1 MDMNKLIRLSKSVI
15 GKEEILAVSKVLQ
28 NGFLGMGKEV
38 YKFENELNLFFNSH
52 SVCVNSGTAAIQ
64 LALQAVGL
72 KKGDEVLVQSLTYL
86 ATFQAISAL
95 GAIPIACEINE
106 ESFTIDLNDAKNKL
120 SNKTKVILPVHFGSN
135 PGNLD
140 EIYDFAKT
148 HKLRIVEDAAHAFG
162 SIYNNEMIG
171 SIGDV
176 ICFSFD
182 GIKNI
187 TSGEGG
193 AVVSR
198 NSEVIDLVK
207 DIRLLGVENDSIK
220 RYKNKR
226 SWDFDVKNQGWRY
239 HMSDIMASIGR
250 VQLNKF
256 SNFKIKRQKLA
267 LEYFKKLN
275 NVNNIKLLN
284 FDYKNIVPHIFVI
297 RITNGH
303 RDFIRNKL
311 LNIGIQTGLHY
322 KPNHLLSYYK
332 SVHKLP
338 FTEKIY
344 NQILT
349 LPLHPDLTIADIDF
363 ITTKLKLILSKRS

>member
-1 MDMNKLIRLSKSVI
+1 
-15 GKEEILAVSKVLQ
+15 
-28 NGFLGMGKEV
+28 
-38 YKFENELNLFFNSH
+38 
-52 SVCVNSGTAAIQ
+52 
-64 LALQAVGL
+64 
-72 KKGDEVLVQSLTYL
+72 
-86 ATFQAISAL
+86 
-95 GAIPIACEINE
+95 
-106 ESFTIDLNDAKNKL
+106 
-120 SNKTKVILPVHFGSN
+120 
-135 PGNLD
+135 
-140 EIYDFAKT
+140 
-148 HKLRIVEDAAHAFG
+148 
-162 SIYNNEMIG
+162 
-171 SIGDV
+171 
-176 ICFSFD
+176 
-182 GIKNI
+182 
-187 TSGEGG
+187 
-193 AVVSR
+193 
-198 NSEVIDLVK
+198 
-207 DIRLLGVENDSIK
+207 
-220 RYKNKR
+220 
-226 SWDFDVKNQGWRY
+226 
-239 HMSDIMASIGR
+239 MSDIMASIGR